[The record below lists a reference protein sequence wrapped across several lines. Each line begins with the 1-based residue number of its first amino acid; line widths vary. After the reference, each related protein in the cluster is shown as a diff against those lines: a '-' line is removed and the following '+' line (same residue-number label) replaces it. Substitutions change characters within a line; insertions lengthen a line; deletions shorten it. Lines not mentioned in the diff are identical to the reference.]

1 MKFNHPKNL
10 LTSLSILFI
19 SLFLS
24 CNQDDLLEETEALYA
39 PKLTATTT
47 NTVTLTPIQD
57 AHLTGNTRYN
67 LPILGVSENYR
78 IAHLMFDLSKIEGEI
93 TSATLQYT
101 IKDNPGNGRTR
112 VFTGTHTNWTESNLT
127 DQNRP
132 KASNQLGYITKSYPV
147 GSTHKINLTTKHL
160 INERMTIIMWQE
172 DGQGYTFASRETTTP
187 PKLIVTYSTTTSSG
201 STARP
206 GVVAPGYYVSTTGK
220 ATNNGLSESSAWS
233 LQHAFRAAKAGDIV
247 YIKAGNYGNLELTIS
262 NSGIAGKPI
271 KFIGYKRTP
280 GDIVSNNGSTYTYED
295 YKSNSNSLNA
305 AEMPLLQGKRSNMVG
320 TGIAIRNYKKDYIHL
335 ENFMIRHYEYGIF
348 SQGKHTTFKNI
359 ISSDHG
365 DFHPSRSYLNGT
377 KELHANLT
385 GNGIWITATEN
396 MEMIDCLAINN
407 GARGISIIS
416 TTNSTINNNKVYS
429 DNNINP
435 TDYYI
440 LLYRSNSNKL
450 NNNLVKRVGNL
461 SHPGH
466 GIGLKVD
473 SNYNTFTNCRAE
485 GTSFELNNRV
495 SFNTFKDC
503 HVEGQGIT
511 QSGGWKIT
519 NYSHDNEFINCS
531 NNRGEGIMFADWVEG
546 DGNNGI
552 NTAAFNNT
560 FRNCTITN
568 IVTHSGAIIDFNW
581 NNSSGQRTS
590 YARNNQFIDCT
601 FSGAKSLFKVD
612 RVNQGNK
619 IINCKLSNIEQLRM
633 SKYSKNN
640 DIKLNVEFSNT
651 SAVKNVGFKIPN
663 K

>member
-1 MKFNHPKNL
+1 MKFHPLSPFKVAL
-10 LTSLSILFI
+10 LYFV
-19 SLFLS
+19 LFLS
-24 CNQDDLLEETEALYA
+24 ISCNKDSDLLAEYVVVED
-39 PKLTATTT
+39 PKNILLNDIVITTLANHPIVIEPIDLKT
-47 NTVTLTPIQD
+47 YKDPEKVVITDVTTPNMGTVHVKEDNTIIYTPQPEKTGKDEFDYTTSVIHSDKSVSTQTGNVSVTISARDSVP
-57 AHLTGNTRYN
+57 LTGKNIFYVTTDGKSSN
-67 LPILGVSENYR
+67 SGANESVAWN
-78 IAHLMFDLSKIEGEI
+78 IAH
-93 TSATLQYT
+93 
-101 IKDNPGNGRTR
+101 
-112 VFTGTHTNWTESNLT
+112 
-127 DQNRP
+127 
-132 KASNQLGYITKSYPV
+132 
-147 GSTHKINLTTKHL
+147 
-160 INERMTIIMWQE
+160 
-172 DGQGYTFASRETTTP
+172 
-187 PKLIVTYSTTTSSG
+187 
-201 STARP
+201 
-206 GVVAPGYYVSTTGK
+206 
-220 ATNNGLSESSAWS
+220 
-233 LQHAFRAAKAGDIV
+233 AFKKAKAGDII
-247 YIKAGNYGNLELTIS
+247 YIKAGNYEGIELLVS
-262 NSGIAGKPI
+262 NSGTATNPI

-633 SKYSKNN
+633 SKYPKNN
-640 DIKLNVEFSNT
+640 DINLDVEFSNT

-663 K
+663 N